1 MDASKITQLL
11 QKQNT
16 RYINRAQTVDS
27 STLTWKNQI
36 QSSTYIK
43 GVPTCRGVTNTNP
56 VSQGCGPSTIC
67 ATNGINAYGG
77 QGKQTNLMTGS
88 SQQYPNVLAGAS
100 GSASQ
105 VYSSDIIML
114 QKAGRNSCSVPGLSP
129 APPEL
134 PQNAYVILPT
144 CYCANTNGPT
154 NFLNLDGYPNV
165 NNPTFPNPPNNPVV
179 LDTPSVTINTYNL
192 PINNQSNPYLPAF
205 DTYYSMKNPNCNFP
219 TPDQNQ
225 KHFVKQCHTRFPD
238 ANNGVNVLC
247 TDCTTPPYLNNG
259 STITTPSFTPSGQ
272 YIQPTCDGCIIE
284 PLVVI
289 PAPPPPGIY
298 RVTYD
303 GNGADRGVP
312 PIDPTLYAPGATV
325 TVLNN
330 VSLVKGS
337 LTFSGWNTAADG
349 SGTSYAVGSTFII
362 NANTILYAVW
372 V

>member
-43 GVPTCRGVTNTNP
+43 GVPTCRPALDPPSTNTNECSVGCRP
-56 VSQGCGPSTIC
+56 V
-67 ATNGINAYGG
+67 NGINAYGG

-88 SQQYPNVLAGAS
+88 SQQYPNVLSGAS

-105 VYSSDIIML
+105 VYSSENITM
-114 QKAGRNSCSVPGLSP
+114 QAAGRNSCSVPGTSP
-129 APPEL
+129 ALPEV
-134 PQNAYVILPT
+134 PQNAYVILPA
-144 CYCANTNGPT
+144 CYCVNTNGPT
-154 NFLNLDGYPNV
+154 SNYSSTSYTEIENVYP
-165 NNPTFPNPPNNPVV
+165 T
-179 LDTPSVTINTYNL
+179 

-205 DTYYSMKNPNCNFP
+205 DTYYSMKNPTCNFP

-259 STITTPSFTPSGQ
+259 NIITAPYFTPSGQ
-272 YIQPTCDGCIIE
+272 YIPPTCDGCIIE
-284 PLVVI
+284 PLVVSETV
-289 PAPPPPGIY
+289 PNPDPDPTY
-298 RVTYD
+298 TVTYD
-303 GNGADRGVP
+303 ANGLTGQP
-312 PIDPTLYAPGATV
+312 PTDPILYPPGANV
-325 TVLNN
+325 TVLGNI
-330 VSLVKGS
+330 GS
-337 LTFSGWNTAADG
+337 PPISTFTEWNTQSDG
-349 SGTSYAVGSTFII
+349 LGTSYQPGDTFII
-362 NANTILYAVW
+362 TADTILYAIYIPT
-372 V
+372 

>member
-88 SQQYPNVLAGAS
+88 SQQYPNVLSGAS

-105 VYSSDIIML
+105 VYSSENITL
-114 QKAGRNSCSVPGLSP
+114 QAAGRNSCSVPGTSP
-129 APPEL
+129 APPEV
-134 PQNAYVILPT
+134 PQNAYVILPA
-144 CYCANTNGPT
+144 CYCVNTNGPT
-154 NFLNLDGYPNV
+154 SNYSSTSHTEIQNVYP
-165 NNPTFPNPPNNPVV
+165 T
-179 LDTPSVTINTYNL
+179 

-205 DTYYSMKNPNCNFP
+205 DTYYSMKNPTCNFP

-225 KHFVKQCHTRFPD
+225 QHFVKQCHTRFPN

-259 STITTPSFTPSGQ
+259 ISITAPYSTSTGQ
-272 YIQPTCDGCIIE
+272 YIPPTCDGCIIE

-289 PAPPPPGIY
+289 PSAVDAPGIY
-298 RVTYD
+298 TVTYSSNGVR
-303 GNGADRGVP
+303 GNP
-312 PIDPTLYAPGATV
+312 PTDSTLYSSGATV
-325 TVLNN
+325 TVLANDDDFP
-330 VSLVKGS
+330 VDPF
-337 LTFSGWNTAADG
+337 TEWNTAADG
-349 SGTSYAVGSTFII
+349 SGTPYAPGSTFII
-362 NANTILYAVW
+362 TADTILYAIFIPPT
-372 V
+372 

>member
-27 STLTWKNQI
+27 STLTWKNLI

-43 GVPTCRGVTNTNP
+43 GVPTCRPESDPPSINTNECSVGCRP
-56 VSQGCGPSTIC
+56 V
-67 ATNGINAYGG
+67 NGINAYGG

-88 SQQYPNVLAGAS
+88 SQQYPNVLSGAS

-105 VYSSDIIML
+105 VYSSENITL
-114 QKAGRNSCSVPGLSP
+114 QAAGRNSCSVPGTSP
-129 APPEL
+129 ALPEV
-134 PQNAYVILPT
+134 PQNAYVILPA

-154 NFLNLDGYPNV
+154 NFYYNSSDPSSINV

-219 TPDQNQ
+219 IPDQNQ
-225 KHFVKQCHTRFPD
+225 QHFVKQCHTRFPD
-238 ANNGVNVLC
+238 ANNGVSVLC
-247 TDCTTPPYLNNG
+247 TDCAMPPY
-259 STITTPSFTPSGQ
+259 FTPSGQ

-284 PLVVI
+284 TISSITPIV
-289 PAPPPPGIY
+289 
-298 RVTYD
+298 
-303 GNGADRGVP
+303 DR
-312 PIDPTLYAPGATV
+312 
-325 TVLNN
+325 
-330 VSLVKGS
+330 
-337 LTFSGWNTAADG
+337 
-349 SGTSYAVGSTFII
+349 
-362 NANTILYAVW
+362 
-372 V
+372 

>member
-43 GVPTCRGVTNTNP
+43 GVPTCLGVTNTNP

-67 ATNGINAYGG
+67 STNGINAYGG

-105 VYSSDIIML
+105 VYSSENILL

-129 APPEL
+129 APPQTNP
-134 PQNAYVILPT
+134 PQNAYVILPL
-144 CYCANTNGPT
+144 CYCVNTNGPT
-154 NFLNLDGYPNV
+154 NNSTITSINSC
-165 NNPTFPNPPNNPVV
+165 NPTVPGNS
-179 LDTPSVTINTYNL
+179 TSTINTYNI

-205 DTYYSMKNPNCNFP
+205 DTYYSMKNPACQFP
-219 TPDQNQ
+219 MPDQNQ

-259 STITTPSFTPSGQ
+259 IIITAPYSTPTGQ
-272 YIQPTCDGCIIE
+272 YIPPTCDGCIIE
-284 PLVVI
+284 PI
-289 PAPPPPGIY
+289 TTI
-298 RVTYD
+298 
-303 GNGADRGVP
+303 
-312 PIDPTLYAPGATV
+312 
-325 TVLNN
+325 
-330 VSLVKGS
+330 SS
-337 LTFSGWNTAADG
+337 
-349 SGTSYAVGSTFII
+349 II
-362 NANTILYAVW
+362 IR
-372 V
+372 

>member
-16 RYINRAQTVDS
+16 RYINRAQTLDS

-43 GVPTCRGVTNTNP
+43 GVPTCRPSLDPPSTNTNECSVGCHP
-56 VSQGCGPSTIC
+56 V
-67 ATNGINAYGG
+67 NGINAYGG

-114 QKAGRNSCSVPGLSP
+114 QKAGRNSCSIPGTNP
-129 APPEL
+129 APPAV
-134 PQNAYVILPT
+134 PQNAYVILPA

-154 NFLNLDGYPNV
+154 NFLNFPDASNLPPNLRDV
-165 NNPTFPNPPNNPVV
+165 NNPTVSTISTGNPVV
-179 LDTPSVTINTYNL
+179 LDTKSITINTYNM

-219 TPDQNQ
+219 VPDQNQ
-225 KHFVKQCHTRFPD
+225 KHFVQQCHTRFPN

-247 TDCTTPPYLNNG
+247 TDCTTPPYLYNG
-259 STITTPSFTPSGQ
+259 STITAPYFTPPTQSGQ
-272 YIQPTCDGCIIE
+272 QYVIPPTCDGCIIE
-284 PLVVI
+284 PITSTSVNI
-289 PAPPPPGIY
+289 
-298 RVTYD
+298 
-303 GNGADRGVP
+303 DR
-312 PIDPTLYAPGATV
+312 
-325 TVLNN
+325 
-330 VSLVKGS
+330 
-337 LTFSGWNTAADG
+337 
-349 SGTSYAVGSTFII
+349 
-362 NANTILYAVW
+362 
-372 V
+372 

>member
-27 STLTWKNQI
+27 STLTWKNLI

-43 GVPTCRGVTNTNP
+43 GVPTCRPSLDPPSINTNECSVGCRP
-56 VSQGCGPSTIC
+56 V
-67 ATNGINAYGG
+67 NGINAYGG

-88 SQQYPNVLAGAS
+88 SQQYPNVLSGAS

-105 VYSSDIIML
+105 VYSSENITL
-114 QKAGRNSCSVPGLSP
+114 QAAGRNSCSVPGTSP
-129 APPEL
+129 APPEV
-134 PQNAYVILPT
+134 PQNAYVILPA

-154 NFLNLDGYPNV
+154 NFYYNSSDPSSINV

-192 PINNQSNPYLPAF
+192 PINNQSNPYLPPF
-205 DTYYSMKNPNCNFP
+205 DTYYAMKNPNCNFP

-259 STITTPSFTPSGQ
+259 IIITAPYSTSTGQ
-272 YIQPTCDGCIIE
+272 YIPPTCDGCIIE
-284 PLVVI
+284 PLVV
-289 PAPPPPGIY
+289 PTY
-298 RVTYD
+298 TVTYN
-303 GNGADRGVP
+303 GNGADGGIP
-312 PIDPTLYAPGATV
+312 PIDPRRYPSGATV
-325 TVLNN
+325 TVLDN
-330 VSLVKGS
+330 VSLTYGL
-337 LTFSGWNTAADG
+337 LTFNGWNTAANG

-372 V
+372 ES